1 MDVSNLPPKVG
12 GGYPAGTDFSLLAQ
26 TQWRGPPHPDTLAL
40 PSRHA
45 AAPSV
50 GPCHDDEAEQA
61 AAAAVGGKG
70 AADEPL
76 LLLPPPESEAESD
89 EGGETRSGS
98 PTATSSATR
107 STDDAPAEPQPMAG
121 RGSSGDSS
129 RGSAGGL
136 LLGDTPPASPADD
149 SAAARARAARAIA
162 ASGLDRGSSPASS
175 GGGSG
180 GISGGGSGCEST
192 AGATSAAVTIATR
205 EKRAGTEDEE
215 DVGVRNALID
225 EDLAEPVSWRGSNGG
240 GKAANGDC
248 FGAYITHDTAAA
260 RVSSSGSGVA
270 TERRTGSPEDKDG
283 KHHKRVAAGAAALFV
298 VGTLTAGV
306 AVAAVAVGG
315 GVAGYYH
322 RRREKEREAQRT
334 LADSGSSGGN
344 GGAGAAE
351 ADYDAAAD
359 VPKTTAGYAKPHFRR
374 RRGKSPVS
382 GRRPA
387 PATVNPVVFA
397 PLEDA

>member
-1 MDVSNLPPKVG
+1 
-12 GGYPAGTDFSLLAQ
+12 
-26 TQWRGPPHPDTLAL
+26 
-40 PSRHA
+40 
-45 AAPSV
+45 
-50 GPCHDDEAEQA
+50 
-61 AAAAVGGKG
+61 
-70 AADEPL
+70 
-76 LLLPPPESEAESD
+76 
-89 EGGETRSGS
+89 
-98 PTATSSATR
+98 
-107 STDDAPAEPQPMAG
+107 
-121 RGSSGDSS
+121 
-129 RGSAGGL
+129 
-136 LLGDTPPASPADD
+136 
-149 SAAARARAARAIA
+149 
-162 ASGLDRGSSPASS
+162 
-175 GGGSG
+175 
-180 GISGGGSGCEST
+180 
-192 AGATSAAVTIATR
+192 
-205 EKRAGTEDEE
+205 
-215 DVGVRNALID
+215 
-225 EDLAEPVSWRGSNGG
+225 
-240 GKAANGDC
+240 
-248 FGAYITHDTAAA
+248 
-260 RVSSSGSGVA
+260 VA

-387 PATVNPVVFA
+387 PATVNPVVFS